1 MDPQE
6 IIEERQDPTGSWA
19 PGHEEYTPQEL
30 AEGRS

>member
-6 IIEERQDPTGSWA
+6 IIEERQDRTGSWA